1 MRRSEVRGHPSAVRW
16 SVGLIIVLVLVIVCP
31 IHAQS
36 IVLKTGQKVETLGV
50 RRDREMV
57 MAKVQVGTGNGEVGY
72 TVAQI
77 AKIDF
82 PEPRGLK
89 MASDLL
95 AQRQPDKA
103 LAEIEPVVAYYDSF
117 KEVPGSWW
125 SQAALIKVSI
135 LVALKRESAAEGL
148 AEQIQKS
155 VTDPNTARAMQVRLS
170 SGLIRKKEFEKA
182 IVICDAAIKESTDP
196 DVLADAW
203 VHKGDALSGLK
214 EWEEA
219 LLAYLHI
226 PVFYGDQAAFLP
238 AALLG
243 SGRAYGRLD
252 DAARAKK
259 SLSELL
265 ATYPNSAEAAAAQ
278 TELQKL
284 QNP

>member
-1 MRRSEVRGHPSAVRW
+1 MCAIRSSAF
-16 SVGLIIVLVLVIVCP
+16 LIIVLVLVRP

-36 IVLKTGQKVETLGV
+36 IILKTGQKVETLGV

-77 AKIDF
+77 AKIEF

-89 MASDLL
+89 MAADLL
-95 AQRQPDKA
+95 TQRQPDKA
-103 LAEIEPVVAYYDSF
+103 LAEIEPVVAYYDAF

-125 SQAALIKVSI
+125 SQAALIKVSV
-135 LVALKRESAAEGL
+135 LAALKREGAAEAL
-148 AEQIQKS
+148 ADQIQKS
-155 VTDPNTARAMQVRLS
+155 VTDPSTARAVQVRLS

-182 IVICDAAIKESTDP
+182 IAICDAAIKESTDP
-196 DVLADAW
+196 EVLADAW

-226 PVFYGDQAAFLP
+226 PVFYGDQATFLP

-284 QNP
+284 QTP